1 VGQFWQ
7 LADFLPEISRRL
19 IGDEVPSKTGQRFL
33 ISRSALFELVLRAAL
48 IISLLLIVFL
58 PGDLEARIPLAI
70 ALVFLY
76 VVAGRRFD
84 YLDPV
89 VGYLC
94 PWLLILLFSVT
105 KLSRFAI
112 TIHRSTYGLV
122 LLSMVCAILVGG
134 RTRQAKVSS
143 KRRWLPPKRPRWNAR
158 TFFRTVDLLFV
169 TFTIFN
175 IAQAGYIPLIRGI
188 ATGDTGY
195 LDFGIHGVFGFYLAM
210 ANALAIIYLIVYL
223 RTGNRRYLYRY
234 FGILFVFVLFVSRQ
248 NVISTAVESLIA
260 YSLMRGKVSLRKVAV
275 GFVVSG
281 ILFSIV
287 GNFRSGSIR
296 QIAGI
301 DEDWMPDPM
310 VWLYSYSYFNIAN
323 VDNLI
328 TRSNAP
334 YYDGSSF
341 NQLLP
346 SFLRPES
353 NLENPYLLLINFNVS
368 SYMFPVYN
376 DVGEGGVLALTSI
389 AIYITS
395 KRYAKIYQQVSI
407 SQIGIYCVLYF
418 CAAFSFFFNFWFYL
432 PVIFQL
438 FFFYCFGNSSEILC
452 LDEQKRSQRPIIRKA
467 LPLGGCEK

>member
-1 VGQFWQ
+1 M
-7 LADFLPEISRRL
+7 RL
-19 IGDEVPSKTGQRFL
+19 RSKTGQRFL
-33 ISRSALFELVLRAAL
+33 ITRSALIELVLRAAL

-70 ALVFLY
+70 ALVLLY
-76 VVAGRRFD
+76 VAAGRRFD

-94 PWLLILLFSVT
+94 PWLLILSFSVT

-112 TIHRSTYGLV
+112 TIHRSTYSLV
-122 LLSMVCAILVGG
+122 LLSMVCAVLVGG
-134 RTRQAKVSS
+134 RTRQAKISA
-143 KRRWLPPKRPRWNAR
+143 KLRWLPPKRQRRNAR
-158 TFFRTVDLLFV
+158 AFFRIIDLLFV

-175 IAQAGYIPLIRGI
+175 VVQSGYIPLIRGI

-210 ANALAIIYLIVYL
+210 ANALAIIYLILYL
-223 RTGNRRYLYRY
+223 RTGNQRYLYRY

-248 NVISTAVESLIA
+248 NVISTAVESLIV
-260 YSLMRGKVSLRKVAV
+260 YSLVRGKVSLKKIAV
-275 GFVVSG
+275 GFVMSG

-296 QIAGI
+296 QIAGV
-301 DEDWMPDPM
+301 DEDWVPDPV

-353 NLENPYLLLINFNVS
+353 NPENPYLLLINFNVS
-368 SYMFPVYN
+368 SYMFPIYN
-376 DVGEGGVLALTSI
+376 DIGEAGVLVLTLI
-389 AIYITS
+389 AICLSS
-395 KRYAKIYQQVSI
+395 KRYANIYRPLSI
-407 SQIGIYCVLYF
+407 SQLGTYCVLYF
-418 CAAFSFFFNFWFYL
+418 CATFSFFFNFWFYL
-432 PVIFQL
+432 PVIFQIL
-438 FFFYCFGNSSEILC
+438 FFYCFGNSGEILC
-452 LDEQKRSQRPIIRKA
+452 LSEQKHSQRTIIRKA
-467 LPLGGCEK
+467 SS